1 MSSDNTN
8 ISLKGSDGKYRDF
21 QHSASDGKVYET
33 TQPVLGRNSPTEAGS
48 ATTVAGAIDLAKSIT
63 NNSDG
68 KVHLS

>member
-8 ISLKGSDGKYRDF
+8 ISVQGSDGKYHDF
-21 QHSASDGKVYET
+21 QHSASDGKVYDV
-33 TQPVLGRNSPTEAGS
+33 TQPFLGCVAPTEVGS
-48 ATTVAGAIDLAKSIT
+48 ATTVAGAIELTKSIT